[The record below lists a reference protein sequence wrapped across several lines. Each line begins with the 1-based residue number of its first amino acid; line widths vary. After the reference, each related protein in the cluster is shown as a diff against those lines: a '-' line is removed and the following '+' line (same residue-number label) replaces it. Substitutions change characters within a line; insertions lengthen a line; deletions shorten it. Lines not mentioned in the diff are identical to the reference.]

1 MNLLLKM
8 YCVQQKVT
16 DDVSITRP
24 TLIWMGPVL
33 LISLT
38 SGKIVLQHIWCSWTF
53 ISYPEWHENDL
64 YISFYVMVFP
74 FFTNLYSKSL
84 CLMQTP
90 WDVKP
95 SQLYTFICNWVT
107 HNYQFRAIDAAMRAH
122 LLVYNL
128 QLPYGHHGHNVGLPP
143 RLASYWIISS
153 QISPNFLKF
162 PLIFSISSQPNWQAG
177 TVIATLMITIVIMV
191 AMIMMV
197 AMVMVILVI
206 MVVLLI
212 NVVMLIMVVIVII
225 VTTSMIQQQQQV

>member
-1 MNLLLKM
+1 M

-122 LLVYNL
+122 LLVYNSYSK
-128 QLPYGHHGHNVGLPP
+128 PDDHHSHHGCHDHDGRHGHGRHGGHRRCLVVCGARPSNVVCYLYPHK
-143 RLASYWIISS
+143 
-153 QISPNFLKF
+153 SPNNLLSAK
-162 PLIFSISSQPNWQAG
+162 A
-177 TVIATLMITIVIMV
+177 ATCPSDLWG
-191 AMIMMV
+191 
-197 AMVMVILVI
+197 
-206 MVVLLI
+206 
-212 NVVMLIMVVIVII
+212 
-225 VTTSMIQQQQQV
+225 